1 MFNLATQPFGP
12 TKGEYYTS
20 MTFVNKLI
28 KEISYFQNGSVV
40 KTIYFDNSNKSYE
53 YEFEN
58 NINLSLLELDKK
70 IKAGKEL
77 LNTNNY
83 SEAELYFQDVL
94 NNTFPITLSQN
105 VELKKLFDSAKSKRL
120 AQEKKQEEIRL
131 AEEKKKEMKRIAD
144 EKIVRNI
151 TSDDFEDNSGQMIG
165 QNITVNGYYS
175 EYYQKDWGG
184 LYNVDNM
191 TLRMHFFG
199 RGVDEELYAATVFQY
214 SRKSNDN
221 YCRIAEIGHTKIIL
235 VIPKSISNNLPNT
248 ESDFIKITGKVLS
261 YDTIEVRSI
270 VRNN

>member
-1 MFNLATQPFGP
+1 
-12 TKGEYYTS
+12 
-20 MTFVNKLI
+20 
-28 KEISYFQNGSVV
+28 V
-40 KTIYFDNSNKSYE
+40 KTIYFDSSNKSYE

-77 LNTNNY
+77 LITNNY
-83 SEAELYFQDVL
+83 YEAELYFQGAL
-94 NNTFPITLSQN
+94 NNNFPITVSQN
-105 VELKKLFDSAKSKRL
+105 VDLKKLFDTTKTKRL

-131 AEEKKKEMKRIAD
+131 AEEKKKELKRIAD

-151 TSDDFEDNSGQMIG
+151 TSADFEDNSGQMIG
-165 QNITVNGYYS
+165 QNITVSGWYT
-175 EYYQKDWGG
+175 EYDQKDWGG

-199 RGVDEELYAATVFQY
+199 QGVNEELYAATVFQY
-214 SRKSNDN
+214 RRESSDN
-221 YCRIAEIGHTKIIL
+221 YCRIVKIGTKEVTL

-261 YDTIEVRSI
+261 YNTIQVRSI
-270 VRNN
+270 TRDN